1 MSSPTRNRKKQKSI
15 IIPSV
20 YKQPK
25 YRFGQLVK
33 QGRIIGMEYY
43 PPDLSRMTNQKEEW
57 SYWVL
62 AEEIEES
69 TDLNMFAEAEIE
81 PLATEDLQT
90 LVKDEIEF
98 HTRSIAVLKE
108 QLL

>member
-1 MSSPTRNRKKQKSI
+1 MS
-15 IIPSV
+15 
-20 YKQPK
+20 
-25 YRFGQLVK
+25 
-33 QGRIIGMEYY
+33 
-43 PPDLSRMTNQKEEW
+43 
-57 SYWVL
+57 
-62 AEEIEES
+62 AEIEES
-69 TDLNMFAEAEIE
+69 TDLNMFAETEIE

>member
-1 MSSPTRNRKKQKSI
+1 MTTRNHRKQKSI

-43 PPDLSRMTNQKEEW
+43 PPDLKIATQKEEEW
-57 SYWVL
+57 SYWIL
-62 AEEIEES
+62 EEETDES
-69 TDLNMFAEAEIE
+69 TGLNMFAEIEVE
-81 PLATEDLQT
+81 PLSLEDLQT
-90 LVKDEIEF
+90 LVKDEIDF
-98 HTRSIAVLKE
+98 HQRSIAALKE